1 MIINIKQGTRDTKE
15 DYLNLLDEL
24 EGQGFRVFN
33 ISCYDLGRKLS
44 EATMIKDDK
53 KFIEGISLSGNDNCF
68 Q

>member
-1 MIINIKQGTRDTKE
+1 MIINIKQGTRDTKQ

-24 EGQGFRVFN
+24 EVQGFRVFN

-44 EATMIKDDK
+44 EAIMVKDDK
-53 KFIEGISLSGNDNCF
+53 TFIEGIPLSGKDNCY